1 MFAAIAMFFR
11 SIQGLLK
18 VIDINVGTLE
28 ELSSVGNDMAK
39 GFRAEA
45 QKQHQLRMERIER
58 GEDPDQDQA

>member
-18 VIDINVGTLE
+18 VIDINVSTLE

-39 GFRAEA
+39 NFRTECAEV
-45 QKQHQLRMERIER
+45 QRLRLEAIQR
-58 GEDPDQDQA
+58 GEDPDAE

>member
-18 VIDINVGTLE
+18 VVDINVQTLE

-39 GFRAEA
+39 NFRAEA
-45 QKQHQLRMERIER
+45 QKEHQRRMEAIAR
-58 GEDPDQDQA
+58 GEDPDAE

>member
-18 VIDINVGTLE
+18 VIDINVSTLE
-28 ELSSVGNDMAK
+28 ELSSVGHDMAK

-45 QKQHQLRMERIER
+45 QKQQEQRLAALKR
-58 GEDPDQDQA
+58 GDDPNTDA